1 MKSPSNYE
9 FVKTE
14 KDNEDF
20 KALLNVGF
28 GINVYVDGVVKVRD
42 QC

>member
-14 KDNEDF
+14 KDDEDF

-28 GINVYVDGVVKVRD
+28 EIMFMSMMLLR
-42 QC
+42 